1 MLEGRRYPLHLSDEQ
16 QRAAASFAA
25 AARLV
30 FNLAREQREA
40 AQRLCQKPP
49 GYAAQ
54 CRDLT
59 ELRAEVDW
67 LRAVPVH
74 VCQQAIRDC
83 HVAYQRF
90 FSGVSSSPGWRKKS
104 VNDSFR
110 FPDPT
115 QIGLRPLSHKWC
127 EVRLPK
133 LGWCRFRWTQPL
145 DGEVRNV
152 TVSRDRTGQ
161 WWASSCVDTN
171 RRPAPPNGRPAIGV
185 DRGVVRAY
193 QTSDGEDD
201 YFEVPRL
208 RRKEAERLRRLERR
222 RARQRK
228 GSRRRCRTIRQ
239 IAVMRRRERNRRWN
253 ALHQATSRLAREH
266 GLISIE
272 RLDVKAMSAS
282 ARGTVEQP
290 SRRRQQKR
298 GLNREILACGWG
310 QFRLQLAYK
319 SLWYGSRLV
328 EVPAAFTSRS
338 CSLCKHVAEESRESQ
353 AVFRC
358 RACGYGPINADY
370 NAAMNIRERGMELAS
385 AAGRV
390 VAARGAS
397 GNGRAG
403 KREPRSGSRTI
414 EAA

>member
-49 GYAAQ
+49 GCAAQ

-67 LRAVPVH
+67 LRAVAVH

-90 FSGVSSSPGWRKKS
+90 FSGVSSSP
-104 VNDSFR
+104 
-110 FPDPT
+110 
-115 QIGLRPLSHKWC
+115 
-127 EVRLPK
+127 
-133 LGWCRFRWTQPL
+133 
-145 DGEVRNV
+145 
-152 TVSRDRTGQ
+152 SRDRTGQ
-161 WWASSCVDTN
+161 WWASFCVDTN